1 MEKIERLLQRARLA
15 IAERDWEKAKQLYL
29 LALGQ
34 KSDLPD
40 IHYGLATVYF
50 QLRELTS
57 AAHHFREVARLDPL
71 RAGAHVNLGAVLNL
85 LDQVDEAI
93 TSLRRAI
100 QLDPTR
106 VEAYYNLGL
115 VHRRKGQLDMA
126 IQAYREA
133 LRLNPKMADANLN
146 LANLFV
152 EKAQYRQA
160 IHHYEQALKLRPNWT
175 KAEEG
180 LAYAQEQEFG
190 PQEQEDTA
198 AVSPTSSGEVGSTE
212 ALDRIADPIAHANL
226 LTSLHQ
232 TAKSAEEMENLYR
245 HILEKEVE
253 PAIKELS
260 SALLASDSSR
270 GKLDRGVE
278 QFEGALSRMRQAQQ
292 ALLSNLTKLREM
304 SERFPNL

>member
-15 IAERDWEKAKQLYL
+15 IAERDWEKAKQFYL

-100 QLDPTR
+100 QLDPKR

-152 EKAQYRQA
+152 EKEQYRQA
-160 IHHYEQALKLRPNWT
+160 IHHYDQALKLRPNWI

-180 LAYAQEQEFG
+180 LAYAQEQEHG
-190 PQEQEDTA
+190 PQEEDSA
-198 AVSPTSSGEVGSTE
+198 GVSPTSSGEVGSIE
-212 ALDRIADPIAHANL
+212 ALERIADPIAHANL

-253 PAIKELS
+253 PAIKDLS
-260 SALLASDSSR
+260 NALLASDSSR

-278 QFEGALSRMRQAQQ
+278 QFESALSRMRQAQQ
-292 ALLSNLTKLREM
+292 ALVSNLTKLREM